1 MLLISHAD
9 YADFKYD
16 PGIPS
21 QMADPLSITA
31 SIVAVV
37 QVAGAII
44 NTITGLKASTKS
56 IKKLKY
62 EIDSIRSILLPALD
76 RLERLRGNEV
86 VSLQFLPAQGL
97 LEEFRLQLEHLEKW
111 LAPAIGLNKV
121 RRAVTWKLK
130 HAEVKD
136 ILDTIER
143 QKTLFVLTLQ
153 IPCPTIPKSCAAKI
167 MRASQSSMQVWQ
179 K

>member
-1 MLLISHAD
+1 
-9 YADFKYD
+9 
-16 PGIPS
+16 
-21 QMADPLSITA
+21 MADPLSITA